1 MHIALS
7 AIDTILVQEDIEG
20 LIEAGAPSDEYQD
33 EAAQIAVSLGM
44 LEPENFSEENIL
56 AIVSLVWLK
65 SFDLSEA
72 DMALRLPALRRV
84 TQAIA
89 GLKP

>member
-1 MHIALS
+1 MQITLS

-20 LIEAGAPSDEYQD
+20 LIEAGAPRDEYQD
-33 EAAQIAVSLGM
+33 EAAQIAASLGM
-44 LEPENFSEENIL
+44 LDPENFSEDNIL

-72 DMALRLPALRRV
+72 DMALRLAAFRRV